1 MPIQTPPQTVQA
13 TLERITQELTVFISD
28 EMQRRIGEVLREG
41 LGGSP
46 RYLSPIQGGPRKRR
60 SLPAGHGPSAP
71 PPRRP
76 TGAETKPALE
86 VAAVRTERKSPP
98 KESRV
103 LDMSCR
109 VEGCGERSRGP
120 RLGFIC
126 DTHRALLTPE
136 QQLRAR
142 ESYKARTHP
151 RVSPSTAPSGIES
164 APVEVAPPQVPAA
177 VVVTAEPLPDPVNLS
192 AGVGPAPAGSDY
204 VLSIDR
210 ARLVTS
216 QKLGPTVELKLTVA
230 RGSQL
235 GCVARGRFPL
245 AGRGLAVLIEAA
257 LGEPVDATDPST
269 LARLTGRI
277 VLADVVSSGNPEGSL
292 AIVRNIRPLSR

>member
-46 RYLSPIQGGPRKRR
+46 RYLSQLQGGARKRR
-60 SLPAGHGPSAP
+60 SLPVGHGPSAP
-71 PPRRP
+71 PPRKP
-76 TGAETKPALE
+76 TGAETKPALK
-86 VAAVRTERKSPP
+86 VAAERTDRKALP
-98 KESRV
+98 KESRM

-126 DTHRALLTPE
+126 DTHRAQLTPA

-142 ESYKARTHP
+142 ENYKARTNP
-151 RVSPSTAPSGIES
+151 RVPPSTAPSPADS
-164 APVEVAPPQVPAA
+164 APVDVAPPQI
-177 VVVTAEPLPDPVNLS
+177 VVTVVAPVEPSPHPINLS
-192 AGVGPAPAGSDY
+192 IGVGPAPAGSDY

-230 RGSQL
+230 RGPQL
-235 GCVARGRFPL
+235 GRVARGRFPL

-257 LGEPVDATDPST
+257 LGKPVDATDPDT
-269 LARLTGRI
+269 LTRLKGRN

-292 AIVRNIRPLSR
+292 AIVRNIRPLPR